1 MPLATAAAALCLLHG
16 LVTFGPT
23 TPVCRQGTPCS
34 RPAAHVRL
42 VFRHDG
48 TVRST
53 TADARGRYAI
63 RLAPGMWTVRA
74 SIGMSIAPARVRV
87 GQAATL
93 ARDFRV
99 DSGIR

>member
-1 MPLATAAAALCLLHG
+1 MPLGTAAAALGLLHG

-23 TPVCRQGTPCS
+23 TPVCRQGAPCS

-42 VFRHDG
+42 VFTHHG

-63 RLAPGMWTVRA
+63 RLAPGTWTVRA
-74 SIGMSIAPARVRV
+74 SIGVSIAPARVRIV
-87 GQAATL
+87 QGAAIV
-93 ARDFRV
+93 RDFRI

>member
-1 MPLATAAAALCLLHG
+1 MPLATGAAALCLLHG
-16 LVTFGPT
+16 LVWFGPT

-42 VFRHDG
+42 VFRHGG
-48 TVRST
+48 TTRST
-53 TADARGRYAI
+53 TADARGRYAV
-63 RLAPGMWTVRA
+63 RLAPGTWTVRA
-74 SIGMSIAPARVRV
+74 SIGVSITPARIVIGRASAV
-87 GQAATL
+87 